1 MKRYVAAAA
10 LLALAACDAGGGAA
24 EGGISRRKF
33 LAANVALRSV
43 PDTVAGAERF
53 RADSLKRHRV
63 TEKELSAF
71 VSAHLDD
78 PEYMAVLWKE
88 IADSLDR
95 RWDAEMARRPPPPHP
110 NEPPPP
116 PPGQELTPVPSPGA
130 VAPPGSGPGVDSRS
144 APPPRPGVVPPPPEG
159 ATPRPVRDRGRV
171 KRLDETQRPRV
182 RAPGEP
188 PADTRPWVPEQ
199 RDSFKIAPPGE

>member
-1 MKRYVAAAA
+1 MKRFVAAAT
-10 LLALAACDAGGGAA
+10 LLALAACDAGGGG
-24 EGGISRRKF
+24 EEGISRRKF

-63 TEKELSAF
+63 TEKELETF

-95 RWDAEMARRPPPPHP
+95 RWDAEMAKRPPPPPPP

-116 PPGQELTPVPSPGA
+116 PPGQELVPVPRPGA
-130 VAPPGSGPGVDSRS
+130 VAPPPSGPGADTT
-144 APPPRPGVVPPPPEG
+144 
-159 ATPRPVRDRGRV
+159 TPRPIRDRGRI
-171 KRLDETQRPRV
+171 KRLDEGQRPRV
-182 RAPGEP
+182 RPPGEP

-199 RDSFKIAPPGE
+199 RDSFKIAPPRPER